1 MYTYIKKFGI
11 IVNSEKRTV
20 TRKKIILRKGEKMK
34 KTILIVIAIIIVL
47 ALVVFEY
54 MVFSD
59 IRQEQKL
66 NEEFEEIS
74 TLVNAEQLDMDKIN
88 EKLDRTVTTGDY
100 AVVEK
105 AFKQYLSDNF
115 DNMIKISEIIEDD
128 RIVNCLTAEN
138 YKQDGPGFEETKAYI
153 EGTKKELQECKE
165 KYINFFTEKKAMSY
179 INDKELDSYYI
190 DYYKSEFVG
199 DIESDNDSKEV
210 ENSIDEIISVL
221 DITEEVINFLSE
233 NKDFWKI
240 EDDMIVFDN
249 DNMSAQYDELVA
261 QL

>member
-1 MYTYIKKFGI
+1 
-11 IVNSEKRTV
+11 
-20 TRKKIILRKGEKMK
+20 MK
-34 KTILIVIAIIIVL
+34 KTILIIIAIIVVIVL
-47 ALVVFEY
+47 TVFGY

-66 NEEFEEIS
+66 NEELEEIS
-74 TLVNAEQLDMDKIN
+74 TLVNAEQLDINKIN

-138 YKQDGPGFEETKAYI
+138 YKEDGPEFEETKAYI
-153 EGTKKELQECKE
+153 ESTKKELQECKG
-165 KYINFFTEKKAMSY
+165 KYINFFTEEKAMSY
-179 INDKELDSYYI
+179 INDKGLDSYYI

-199 DIESDNDSKEV
+199 DIELDNDSKEV